1 VPKDGANAGAALAL
15 AQEVLL
21 GAETAGAIL
30 FVLDDLDPAD
40 IAAFNAVTDPPRA
53 PLVFLVTLPEGKN
66 VAQLDRI
73 DNATVIHITADG
85 RDVTQIGRKVHAAYA
100 AALAGD
106 ERLQWQDRGW
116 WLVWP
121 AALLTLLW
129 FRRGWTMRWAFVAML
144 GLMMPGTAR
153 ADGWIDWF
161 ATPDQQGQIAFNN
174 KEFARAGDLFED
186 PYRSGITKMK
196 IGQYAEAA
204 EIFARIETP
213 EAAFAQGYAHIRNRE
228 YRPAIKAYEVALER
242 RPDYPQ
248 AETNLEITKAIL
260 TYVEDAREAS
270 DTGEESGLGAD
281 DVVFD
286 NEDARGTE
294 TLIEATQED
303 AAPLTAEQW
312 MSSIDTN
319 MNDFLRSRFLLENE
333 ARKP

>member
-1 VPKDGANAGAALAL
+1 
-15 AQEVLL
+15 
-21 GAETAGAIL
+21 
-30 FVLDDLDPAD
+30 
-40 IAAFNAVTDPPRA
+40 
-53 PLVFLVTLPEGKN
+53 
-66 VAQLDRI
+66 
-73 DNATVIHITADG
+73 
-85 RDVTQIGRKVHAAYA
+85 
-100 AALAGD
+100 
-106 ERLQWQDRGW
+106 
-116 WLVWP
+116 
-121 AALLTLLW
+121 
-129 FRRGWTMRWAFVAML
+129 
-144 GLMMPGTAR
+144 
-153 ADGWIDWF
+153 
-161 ATPDQQGQIAFNN
+161 
-174 KEFARAGDLFED
+174 
-186 PYRSGITKMK
+186 
-196 IGQYAEAA
+196 
-204 EIFARIETP
+204 
-213 EAAFAQGYAHIRNRE
+213 
-228 YRPAIKAYEVALER
+228 VALER